1 MEIRKGEGI
10 MLNFLRR
17 IKKET
22 KGAVTVFVTLL
33 LIPALLVTGTGVDL
47 ASLFA
52 SRTMIRN
59 ANESAL
65 NALMSDYDQ
74 LLRDLYGLFA
84 VTASNEEMQEIVRR
98 YLTLTLFG
106 DDVYDEDG
114 RFLYNNA
121 NIVGAEVRVA
131 NDGSH
136 HADLLNRS
144 ILRRQ
149 IEEYVRIRAPLFFID
164 ELLDRI
170 EAFTHFFQD
179 LAAVTH
185 KMRITEQLVQ
195 LAELQR
201 QLYFRIFTHDMYIP
215 APAWCPNNGFN
226 FSSDMNVPLLDVDA
240 YGRPSD
246 PPGYIHL
253 MNPITG
259 FLAIEALHA
268 NQLGHS
274 ILGFTWYVG
283 ELTRLREEYQ
293 ALRVVWENAN
303 EDLQRAIQTVQNL
316 ENQISSLSNIHGT
329 LNHVLQALPI
339 PSENNY
345 DTTRMRNDLTQARSR
360 INNIASTQ
368 TQTQFRTAI
377 DRAIDAI
384 DDASDMRNEYIRTRN
399 IIRDA
404 VLAVA
409 DEHNDLLPHLAT
421 AQDSR
426 NIAAE
431 NENIARNNMTTSRNN
446 YTNMHDN
453 YFVPRLNETAD
464 LATYLS
470 NNVRT
475 AVNTGPTTNPALD
488 RRNEVDIHRSERSG
502 WGWDFWHAV
511 VDFVEDPFGTERTE
525 AVLEKERSSRLW
537 AFDVQEYINNIGEIE
552 SIINLINAQAQAI
565 TNNLLTLNS
574 RRHTWSRGLQNT
586 LGPEVDNLLEEMGS
600 LLDDSGGIVATHN
613 QVYWHVA
620 NNSNAGNYFLRYAN
634 YLQNPHVLLGDL
646 TFNLNDIFYLV
657 QSFQSPEAIPDEN
670 LRTLI
675 AAFAGIDYDEI
686 SFHVSPFFATEE
698 LRAINGQRSPLA
710 FLGYTECDTVFRFF
724 VTSFGEYGTETYFE
738 RVSSASFFSAEGGFF
753 SNFISN
759 MGDMAADMVNDV
771 VQGVYFGGAGTN
783 SIPPSVFDLLR
794 YLDAMSAAGIP
805 SCNEDSVEELSEF
818 GSGEREFGTNPLAI
832 LRSVIDMLDTVQALF
847 RTIITDATSVAINQ
861 LALTSYAIGMFS
873 CFTTHSS
880 GVSLSGH
887 EFSTDINFL
896 LGWELEYLLIG
907 SPNAMTNLL
916 AFTGILFGVRL
927 VFNFISS
934 FTVPVVNTIVT
945 PSKFQILRIIYVLGE
960 TFVDVF
966 NLRRGESIPIIKVFN
981 NQWWFGN
988 PIAMKD
994 TAVSIATD
1002 VGFGTLNAVINA
1014 IGQTIDPNNTSLLGS
1029 VLSDMDTYKWYKRG
1043 SMFAS
1048 IATVA
1053 GSDEGM
1059 DAVFD
1064 SLENVFNDARDAN
1077 ALENWTPFEPPE
1089 TPETAEDILAEEIF
1103 TAAVG
1108 MLLPH
1113 ASYVDY
1119 LKIMIFFTPSETLT
1133 TRMSHLIALNM
1144 TNARHGSVSASNLLR
1159 LNEAYTA
1166 FTLTTEVDLEL
1177 QFMSSVIVQNRASE
1191 QVQQTRGRVPVR
1203 VVSNRGY

>member
-1 MEIRKGEGI
+1 
-10 MLNFLRR
+10 MLEFVRR

-98 YLTLTLFG
+98 YLALTLFG

-121 NIVGAEVRVA
+121 SIVGTEVRVA

-215 APAWCPNNGFN
+215 APAWCPNNGFG
-226 FSSDMNVPLLDVDA
+226 FSNDMNVPLLYVDA
-240 YGRPSD
+240 YGRPIDSAGRPYE
-246 PPGYIHL
+246 PPGYVHL

-274 ILGFTWYVG
+274 ILGFTWYVY

-293 ALRVVWENAN
+293 ALRVEWNNAN
-303 EDLQRAIQTVQNL
+303 ATLQSAIQTVQNL
-316 ENQISSLSNIHGT
+316 ENQISTLSNVHGT
-329 LNHVLQALPI
+329 LNHVFQTLPI
-339 PSENNY
+339 PPESNY
-345 DTTRMRNDLTQARSR
+345 DTARMRNDLTQARLR
-360 INNIASTQ
+360 TNNIVSTQ
-368 TQTQFRTAI
+368 TQTQFKTAI

-384 DDASDMRNEYIRTRN
+384 DDDASNIREEYIRTRN
-399 IIRDA
+399 MIRDA
-404 VLAVA
+404 VTAVA
-409 DEHNDLLPHLAT
+409 NEHNDLLPYLSV
-421 AQDSR
+421 AQNSR
-426 NIAAE
+426 DIAAE
-431 NENIARNNMTTSRNN
+431 NESIARNNMNASRDHYANV
-446 YTNMHDN
+446 HDN
-453 YFVPRLNETAD
+453 YFVPRLDETAD

-470 NNVRT
+470 DNVRT
-475 AVNTGPTTNPALD
+475 AVNTGPVTNPALD

-600 LLDDSGGIVATHN
+600 LLNDSGGIVATHN

-620 NNSNAGNYFLRYAN
+620 NNSNTSNYFFRYAN

-646 TFNLNDIFYLV
+646 RFELNDIFYLV
-657 QSFQSPEAIPDEN
+657 QSFQSPEATPDEN
-670 LRTLI
+670 LLTLI
-675 AAFAGIDYDEI
+675 TALTGVNYGEI

-710 FLGYTECDTVFRFF
+710 FLGYTECDTIFRFF

-738 RVSSASFFSAEGGFF
+738 RRSSASFFSAEGGFF

-783 SIPPSVFDLLR
+783 RIPPSVFELLR
-794 YLDAMSAAGIP
+794 ELDAMSAAGIP
-805 SCNEDSVEELSEF
+805 SCNEDSAEELSEF
-818 GSGEREFGTNPLAI
+818 GSGEKEFGTTPLAI
-832 LRSVIDMLDTVQALF
+832 LRNVIDMLDTVQALF

-873 CFTTHSS
+873 CFTTHEE
-880 GVSLSGH
+880 GVSLAGH
-887 EFSTDINFL
+887 AFDTDINFL

-934 FTVPVVNTIVT
+934 FTVPIVNTIVA

-1064 SLENVFNDARDAN
+1064 SLENVFRDARDAD
-1077 ALENWTPFEPPE
+1077 ALNNWTPFEPPE

-1103 TAAVG
+1103 NAAVG

-1119 LKIMIFFTPSETLT
+1119 LKIMIFFTPSDTLT

-1144 TNARHGSVSASNLLR
+1144 TNARHGSVNTSNLLR

-1177 QFMSSVIVQNRASE
+1177 QFMSSIMVQNRASD
-1191 QVQQTRGRVPVR
+1191 QVQQTLGRVPIR
-1203 VVSNRGY
+1203 TVSNRGY